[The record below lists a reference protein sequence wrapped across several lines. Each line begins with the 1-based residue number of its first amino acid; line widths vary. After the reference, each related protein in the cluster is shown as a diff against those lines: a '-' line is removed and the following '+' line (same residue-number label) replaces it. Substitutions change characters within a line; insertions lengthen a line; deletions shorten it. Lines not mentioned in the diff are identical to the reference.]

1 MMESS
6 GKRSLLF
13 VHTNGPTHVNR
24 DKSVKAKIR
33 RHVMADIG
41 RARRKP
47 PRNPKIDT
55 ILHLPTNLEEER
67 VNSNGNVSDK
77 ASQNH
82 LTPVSVDDW
91 AIAPLALPSWDQ
103 HPLTTLEKQCGMDM
117 FSAYG
122 ITLVLA
128 ESRNPAGTC
137 ERIKSYSPISTS
149 Q

>member
-82 LTPVSVDDW
+82 LTPVPFGTSLLGSASPDDPREAMW
-91 AIAPLALPSWDQ
+91 NGYVLGVWNHLGIGREQEPSR
-103 HPLTTLEKQCGMDM
+103 DM
-117 FSAYG
+117 
-122 ITLVLA
+122 
-128 ESRNPAGTC
+128 
-137 ERIKSYSPISTS
+137 
-149 Q
+149 